1 MKSRRDDTVTKYE
14 RELRA
19 AGYGPQSYA
28 KQIWH
33 VIKYAMRQRA
43 GAAQAF
49 HVKRRTHRHDEQNKY

>member
-1 MKSRRDDTVTKYE
+1 MTKDE
-14 RELRA
+14 RKRLA
-19 AGYGPQSYA
+19 AGYGPQSYT

-49 HVKRRTHRHDEQNKY
+49 HVKRRTHGHDEQDKY